1 MCRLLNVQIGETL
14 RLGWLRIEADPLAY
28 SNHHSKAYSRPSEPY
43 SPSNWLQ
50 SKKQGQGDPAADGEG
65 ALPKARRKRI
75 VKTKVAS

>member
-1 MCRLLNVQIGETL
+1 MNVQIGETL
-14 RLGWLRIEADPLAY
+14 RLGWLGIEADPLAY

-43 SPSNWLQ
+43 GPSNWFQ
-50 SKKQGQGDPAADGEG
+50 PKNGFVSGQGDPAADGEG

>member
-1 MCRLLNVQIGETL
+1 M

-43 SPSNWLQ
+43 SPSNWFQ
-50 SKKQGQGDPAADGEG
+50 SKNGFVSGLGFLGIKQGQGDPAADGEG